1 MFRYAKCKQEGRAK
15 LCCAFKA
22 GEGWPLHFALIQST
36 MVTSVVLLCL
46 GIVIL
51 VLLLRSQR
59 PKNFPPGPL
68 ALPLLGTILEVALD
82 NPLQDFE
89 RVRKTAN
96 NDFWGIF
103 NFLICV
109 INSCD
114 LELISVVLKIFEG
127 SAHVTFVCGRYSK
140 RYVRALLHQWLHNV
154 RVYS

>member
-1 MFRYAKCKQEGRAK
+1 MNPGSIELMLQEKPAWTCACYHFVQNIRVFQSPLFRYADCRQEGRAK

-59 PKNFPPGPL
+59 PKNFPPGPPV
-68 ALPLLGTILEVALD
+68 LPLLGSILELALD

-89 RVRKTAN
+89 RVRKTAI
-96 NDFWGIF
+96 NDFRGIF

-114 LELISVVLKIFEG
+114 L
-127 SAHVTFVCGRYSK
+127 
-140 RYVRALLHQWLHNV
+140 
-154 RVYS
+154 